1 MAGKSR
7 DASLFPAQKV
17 SISRNS
23 SEVRKAGRG
32 VKISHFKNRWHR
44 LDMVSERKLATVP
57 GTINSWEG
65 GRAGCGGPSLMFP
78 LPVMIVFLT
87 VQKVM

>member
-1 MAGKSR
+1 
-7 DASLFPAQKV
+7 
-17 SISRNS
+17 
-23 SEVRKAGRG
+23 
-32 VKISHFKNRWHR
+32 
-44 LDMVSERKLATVP
+44 MVSERKLATVP